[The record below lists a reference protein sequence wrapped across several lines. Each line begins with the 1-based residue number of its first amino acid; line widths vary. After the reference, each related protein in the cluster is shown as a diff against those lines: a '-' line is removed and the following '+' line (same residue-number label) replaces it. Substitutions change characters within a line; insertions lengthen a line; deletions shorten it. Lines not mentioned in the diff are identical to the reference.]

1 MKTRNTIGFLV
12 ATPALLSL
20 VIGCMGSVG
29 PGKEGMGAGGD
40 NGMTGT
46 GNGPATGA
54 GGGGGSGTTPCTAL
68 AAIPRRIWRLSSQ
81 QYANAT
87 RDLLGLSAA
96 PTLIQ
101 TTTDGSSAY
110 AFINGADLTVQPG
123 YLFGGLYQTAENI
136 VAQIAPRLT
145 AIAACN
151 NGEAPV
157 ACATRFAQRFGAK
170 VFRRPLEAAEVTN
183 LMKVYTQGATQDF
196 NTGISLMI
204 EALILSPSFIYR
216 TELGPST
223 LTADASGHFPDTT
236 LTPYEV
242 ATQLGFLFLD
252 STPDDALLAAA
263 ADNSLATNDGVATQV
278 ARLLALPA
286 TTASLSGV
294 VVNWFNVGQL
304 VDKAN
309 KDTTLLA
316 ALAPADQDQT
326 VLVGDLLTS
335 AQQFVADVLF
345 TSGGKVTD
353 LVTSQKVF
361 VNKRLAT
368 LYGLPFTGTGNG
380 FAAATFPPT
389 QTRSGILTQPA
400 FLWSASDPAVNS
412 IVKRGKFIHDDVVC
426 QDPLPPPIDLTTPAA
441 LAIIGMGDS
450 EITHSD
456 ARMNPNVVCSSC
468 HSQMDPYSRVL
479 QNFGPIGNYRTVD
492 EVGRPVDP
500 SITFKIGPLNGMTV
514 VGAPGLAQALQS
526 TKVLA
531 GCAVQKMTSYA
542 IGNVIKV
549 YNTCE
554 LQTIRADFDQSDGT
568 IKSLLSRVAMAP
580 FVRARAGGSL

>member
-1 MKTRNTIGFLV
+1 MLSFV
-12 ATPALLSL
+12 A
-20 VIGCMGSVG
+20 GCMGSVG
-29 PGKEGMGAGGD
+29 PDKLGGAAGGD
-40 NGMTGT
+40 NGSTGT
-46 GNGPATGA
+46 GNGTGSGA
-54 GGGGGSGTTPCTAL
+54 VGGGSGATPCTAL
-68 AAIPRRIWRLSSQ
+68 PAIPRRIWRLSSQ

-96 PTLIQ
+96 PTLIE

-136 VAQIAPRLT
+136 IAQIAPRLT

-151 NGEAPV
+151 TGEAQT

-170 VFRRPLEAAEVTN
+170 VFRRPLEATEVTN

-196 NTGISLMI
+196 STGISLMI

-223 LTADASGHFPDTT
+223 LMADASGKFPDTT

-252 STPDDALLAAA
+252 STPDDPLLAAA

-278 ARLLALPA
+278 SRLLALPE
-286 TTASLSGV
+286 TQASLTGV

-335 AQQFVADVLF
+335 AQRFVTDVLF

-353 LVTSQKVF
+353 LVTSPKVF
-361 VNKRLAT
+361 VNQRLAT
-368 LYGLPFTGTGNG
+368 LYGLPFTGASNG
-380 FAAATFPPT
+380 FSAATFPAT
-389 QTRSGILTQPA
+389 QTRAGILTQPA
-400 FLWSASDPAVNS
+400 FLWAASDPAANS

-426 QDPLPPPIDLTTPAA
+426 QDPLPPPIDLTTPTA
-441 LAIIGMGDS
+441 LAVIAMGDS
-450 EITHSD
+450 EITKSD
-456 ARMNPNVVCSSC
+456 ARMSPTVVCSAC

-479 QNFGPIGNYRTVD
+479 QNFGPVGNYRTLD
-492 EVGRPVDP
+492 EVGRPVVA
-500 SITFKIGPLNGMTV
+500 SVTFKIGPLAPMTID
-514 VGAPGLAQALQS
+514 GAPGLAQALDA

-531 GCAVQKMTSYA
+531 GCAVQKMSSYA
-542 IGNVIKV
+542 IGDMIRV

-554 LQTIRADFDQSDGT
+554 LETLRADFDQSDGS
-568 IKSLLSRVAMAP
+568 ISSLLSRVAMAP
-580 FVRARAGGSL
+580 FVRARSGGTL

>member
-1 MKTRNTIGFLV
+1 M
-12 ATPALLSL
+12 PAILSL
-20 VIGCMGSVG
+20 LAGCVGSVG
-29 PGKEGMGAGGD
+29 PEMASRGAGGD
-40 NGMTGT
+40 NGGT
-46 GNGPATGA
+46 GNGSGSGA
-54 GGGGGSGTTPCTAL
+54 VGGGGGTTAPCTAL
-68 AAIPRRIWRLSSQ
+68 PSIPRRIWRLSSQ

-96 PTLIQ
+96 PTLSQ

-136 VAQIAPRLT
+136 IAQIAPRLT

-151 NGEAPV
+151 NGEAPA

-170 VFRRPLEAAEVTN
+170 VFRRPLEAAEITN
-183 LMKVYTQGATQDF
+183 LIKVYTQGATQDF

-252 STPDDALLAAA
+252 STPDEALLAAA
-263 ADNSLATNDGVATQV
+263 ADNSLATNDGIASQIS
-278 ARLLALPA
+278 RLLALPETA
-286 TTASLSGV
+286 ASLTGV
-294 VVNWFNVGQL
+294 VINWFNVGQL

-309 KDTTLLA
+309 KDTTLLG

-335 AQQFVADVLF
+335 AQRFVSDVLF
-345 TSGGKVTD
+345 TAGGKVTD
-353 LVTSQKVF
+353 LVTSPKVF
-361 VNKRLAT
+361 VNQRLAT
-368 LYGLPFTGTGNG
+368 LYGLPFTGTGAG
-380 FAAATFPPT
+380 FSAATFPAT
-389 QTRSGILTQPA
+389 QARAGILTQPA
-400 FLWSASDPAVNS
+400 FLWAASDPAANS

-426 QDPLPPPIDLTTPAA
+426 QDPLPPPIDLTTPTA
-441 LAIIGMGDS
+441 LAVIAMGDS
-450 EITHSD
+450 EITKSD
-456 ARMNPNVVCSSC
+456 ARMSPSVVCSAC

-479 QNFGPIGNYRTVD
+479 QNFGPVGNYRTVD
-492 EVGRPVDP
+492 EVGRSVVA
-500 SITFKIGPLNGMTV
+500 SVTFKVGPLSPMTID
-514 VGAPGLAQALQS
+514 GAPALAQGLES

-531 GCAVQKMTSYA
+531 GCAVQKMSSYA
-542 IGNVIKV
+542 IGDVIRV

-554 LQTIRADFDQSDGT
+554 LQTLRAEFDQSDGT
-568 IKSLLSRVAMAP
+568 IGSLLSRVAMAS
-580 FVRARAGGSL
+580 FVRARTGGTL

>member
-12 ATPALLSL
+12 ATPAILSL
-20 VIGCMGSVG
+20 LIGCMGSVG

-54 GGGGGSGTTPCTAL
+54 VGGDSGTTPCTAL

-145 AIAACN
+145 TIAACN
-151 NGEAPV
+151 TGEAPV

-223 LTADASGHFPDTT
+223 LMADASGHFPDTT

-263 ADNSLATNDGVATQV
+263 ANNSLATNDGIATQV
-278 ARLLALPA
+278 TRLLALPE
-286 TTASLSGV
+286 TKTSLTSV

-335 AQQFVADVLF
+335 AQQFVTDVLF
-345 TSGGKVTD
+345 TSRGKVTD
-353 LVTSQKVF
+353 LVTSQKMF

-380 FAAATFPPT
+380 FAAATFPPA

-400 FLWSASDPAVNS
+400 FLWSASDPAANS
-412 IVKRGKFIHDDVVC
+412 IVKRGKFIHEDVVC
-426 QDPLPPPIDLTTPAA
+426 QDPLPPPIDLTTPTA

-456 ARMNPNVVCSSC
+456 ARMNPSVVCSSC
-468 HSQMDPYSRVL
+468 HAQMDPYSRVL

-500 SITFKIGPLNGMTV
+500 SVTFKIGPLNGMTI

-531 GCAVQKMTSYA
+531 GCAVQKMSSYA
-542 IGNVIKV
+542 IGDMIRV

-554 LQTIRADFDQSDGT
+554 MQTLRADFDQSDGT
-568 IKSLLSRVAMAP
+568 IGSLLSRVAMAP

>member
-1 MKTRNTIGFLV
+1 M
-12 ATPALLSL
+12 PAMLSL
-20 VIGCMGSVG
+20 VVGCVGSVG
-29 PGKEGMGAGGD
+29 PEMASKGAGGD
-40 NGMTGT
+40 NGGTGT
-46 GNGPATGA
+46 GNGPGPGA
-54 GGGGGSGTTPCTAL
+54 VGGDGGTAAPCAAL
-68 AAIPRRIWRLSSQ
+68 PAIPRRIWRLSSQ

-96 PTLIQ
+96 PTLSQ

-123 YLFGGLYQTAENI
+123 YLFGGLYQTAENVI
-136 VAQIAPRLT
+136 AQITPRLT

-151 NGEAPV
+151 NGEAPA

-170 VFRRPLEAAEVTN
+170 VFRRPLEGPEITN

-196 NTGISLMI
+196 NTGISLMV

-223 LTADASGHFPDTT
+223 LMADASGHFPDTT

-263 ADNSLATNDGVATQV
+263 ADNSLATNDGIATQIS
-278 ARLLALPA
+278 RLLALPETA
-286 TTASLSGV
+286 ASLTGV

-335 AQQFVADVLF
+335 AQKFVTDVLF
-345 TSGGKVTD
+345 TGAGKVTD
-353 LVTSQKVF
+353 LVTSPKMF
-361 VNKRLAT
+361 VNQRLAT
-368 LYGLPFTGTGNG
+368 LYGLPFSGTGNG
-380 FAAATFPPT
+380 FSAATFPAT
-389 QTRSGILTQPA
+389 QPRAGILTQPA
-400 FLWSASDPAVNS
+400 FLWAASDPAANS

-426 QDPLPPPIDLTTPAA
+426 QDPLPPPIDLTTPTA
-441 LAIIGMGDS
+441 LAVIAMGDS
-450 EITHSD
+450 EITKSD
-456 ARMNPNVVCSSC
+456 ARMSPSVVCSAC
-468 HSQMDPYSRVL
+468 HAQMDPYSRVL

-492 EVGRPVDP
+492 EVGRPVVA
-500 SITFKIGPLNGMTV
+500 SVTFKVGPLSPMTID
-514 VGAPGLAQALQS
+514 GAPALAQALGS

-531 GCAVQKMTSYA
+531 GCAVQKMSSYA
-542 IGNVIKV
+542 IGDMIRV

-554 LQTIRADFDQSDGT
+554 LQTLRADFDQSDGT
-568 IKSLLSRVAMAP
+568 IGSLLTRVAMAS
-580 FVRARAGGSL
+580 FVRARSGGTL

>member
-1 MKTRNTIGFLV
+1 M
-12 ATPALLSL
+12 PAMLSFAA
-20 VIGCMGSVG
+20 GCVG
-29 PGKEGMGAGGD
+29 AVSQDMVGRAAGGD
-40 NGMTGT
+40 NGGSGT
-46 GNGPATGA
+46 GNGTGA
-54 GGGGGSGTTPCTAL
+54 GSVGGGSGTAPCTAL
-68 AAIPRRIWRLSSQ
+68 PAIPRRIWRLSSQ

-96 PTLIQ
+96 PTLSE

-123 YLFGGLYQTAENI
+123 YLFGGLYQTAEN
-136 VAQIAPRLT
+136 VMAQIGPRLT
-145 AIAACN
+145 AIAACSS
-151 NGEAPV
+151 GEAPA

-196 NTGISLMI
+196 NTGVSLMI

-223 LTADASGHFPDTT
+223 LVADASGRFPDTT
-236 LTPYEV
+236 LTSYEV

-263 ADNSLATNDGVATQV
+263 AANSLATDDGIAAEVT
-278 ARLLALPA
+278 RLLALPE
-286 TTASLSGV
+286 TKASVTDV

-335 AQQFVADVLF
+335 AQQFVTDVLF

-353 LVTSQKVF
+353 LVTSPKMF
-361 VNKRLAT
+361 VNRRLAT
-368 LYGLPFTGTGNG
+368 LYGLPFTGTGTG
-380 FAAATFPPT
+380 FSAATFPAAE
-389 QTRSGILTQPA
+389 TRAGILTQPA
-400 FLWSASDPAVNS
+400 FLWAASDPAANS

-426 QDPLPPPIDLTTPAA
+426 QDPLPPPIDLTTPTA
-441 LAIIGMGDS
+441 LAVIAMGDS
-450 EITHSD
+450 EITKSD
-456 ARMNPNVVCSSC
+456 ARMSPTVVCSAC

-479 QNFGPIGNYRTVD
+479 QNFGPVGNYRTVD
-492 EVGRPVDP
+492 EVGRPVVP
-500 SITFKIGPLNGMTV
+500 SVTFKVGPLAPMTV
-514 VGAPGLAQALQS
+514 NGAPELAQGLES

-531 GCAVQKMTSYA
+531 GCAVQKMSSYA
-542 IGNVIKV
+542 IGTMIRVS
-549 YNTCE
+549 NTCE
-554 LQTIRADFDQSDGT
+554 LQALRADFDQSDGT
-568 IKSLLSRVAMAP
+568 VSSLLSRVALAP
-580 FVRARAGGSL
+580 FVRARSGGTL